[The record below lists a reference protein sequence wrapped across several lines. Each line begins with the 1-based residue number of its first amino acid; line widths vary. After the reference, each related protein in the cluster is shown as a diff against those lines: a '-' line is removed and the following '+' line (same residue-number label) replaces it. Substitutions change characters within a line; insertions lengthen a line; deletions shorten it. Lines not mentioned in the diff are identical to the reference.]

1 MPARPVF
8 IARDVDVVPAAAL
21 IAEPTRAAMI
31 TALLDDRPLAAGEL
45 ARVAGVSPAT
55 ASAHLA
61 RLLGGGLVT
70 MIKQGRHRY
79 YQLSGPEVAAAM
91 EALAHLNTAPAPVR
105 SLRESRDAAALA
117 QARTCYDHLAGR
129 AGVALLEALLA
140 HGILTPAPG
149 GGQPAQCGPNG
160 GASPEAGGPA
170 RSPGNGA
177 ASSGSGGAASSGSGG
192 AATDGSGD
200 GASAGSGGPAAD
212 GSRDGAA
219 PAGFGSPGAPEGPI
233 PAGFRVTPDGMATL
247 TSFGLD
253 IDALERTRRRFAGA
267 CLDWTERK
275 PHLNGALGAA
285 VTARLLG
292 LGWIERGVRRRAVR
306 VTPAGR
312 EGLAATF
319 GWSLE
324 D

>member
-1 MPARPVF
+1 MPARPEF
-8 IARDVDVVPAAAL
+8 IARDVDIVPAASL
-21 IAEPTRAAMI
+21 IAEPARAAMI

-45 ARVAGVSPAT
+45 ARLAGVSPAT

-61 RLLGGGLVT
+61 RLLHGGLVR

-79 YQLSGPEVAAAM
+79 YHLAGPEVAAAM
-91 EALAHLNTAPAPVR
+91 EALAHLSNATPVQVR

-129 AGVALLEALLA
+129 AGVALLESLLA
-140 HGILTPAPG
+140 REVLRPAPG
-149 GGQPAQCGPNG
+149 GGQLAACGPNG
-160 GASPEAGGPA
+160 AAHPENGEPAAHTPGP
-170 RSPGNGA
+170 GENG
-177 ASSGSGGAASSGSGG
+177 
-192 AATDGSGD
+192 ATDG
-200 GASAGSGGPAAD
+200 AHAGQAGRHA
-212 GSRDGAA
+212 RAA
-219 PAGFGSPGAPEGPI
+219 PQAPIRPE
-233 PAGFRVTPDGMATL
+233 AFVVTADGMATL
-247 TSFGLD
+247 ESFGLN
-253 IDALERTRRRFAGA
+253 IGALQKTRRRFAGA

-285 VTARLLG
+285 MTGRLIG
-292 LGWIERGVRRRAVR
+292 LGWIERGSRRRAVR

>member
-1 MPARPVF
+1 
-8 IARDVDVVPAAAL
+8 
-21 IAEPTRAAMI
+21 
-31 TALLDDRPLAAGEL
+31 
-45 ARVAGVSPAT
+45 
-55 ASAHLA
+55 
-61 RLLGGGLVT
+61 

-140 HGILTPAPG
+140 RGILTPAPG
-149 GGQPAQCGPNG
+149 GGQPAECGPPG

-192 AATDGSGD
+192 AASSGSGGAAADGSGDGVSAGSVGPAADGSGD
-200 GASAGSGGPAAD
+200 GAAPAGSGSPG
-212 GSRDGAA
+212 RAA
-219 PAGFGSPGAPEGPI
+219 PQAPI

-247 TSFGLD
+247 TSFGLN
-253 IDALERTRRRFAGA
+253 IGALERTRRRFAGA

>member
-1 MPARPVF
+1 MPARPEF

-45 ARVAGVSPAT
+45 ARIAGVSPAT

-61 RLLGGGLVT
+61 RLLNGGLVT

-79 YQLSGPEVAAAM
+79 YQLAGPEVAAAM
-91 EALAHLNTAPAPVR
+91 EALAQLSTNPVQVR
-105 SLRESRDAAALA
+105 SLRASRDAAALA
-117 QARTCYDHLAGR
+117 EARTCYDHLAGR

-140 HGILTPAPG
+140 GGILTPAPG
-149 GGQPAQCGPNG
+149 GGLLACGPNG
-160 GASPEAGGPA
+160 GAHSE
-170 RSPGNGA
+170 GNGA
-177 ASSGSGGAASSGSGG
+177 PSANGPGGNGSP
-192 AATDGSGD
+192 D
-200 GASAGSGGPAAD
+200 GASAGYEG
-212 GSRDGAA
+212 RHVRAA
-219 PAGFGSPGAPEGPI
+219 PQATIRPEAFEI
-233 PAGFRVTPDGMATL
+233 TADGMATL
-247 TSFGLD
+247 TSFGLN
-253 IDALERTRRRFAGA
+253 IGALEKTRRRFAGA

-285 VTARLLG
+285 MTARLLG
-292 LGWIERGVRRRAVR
+292 LGWIERGARRRAVR

-324 D
+324 G

>member
-1 MPARPVF
+1 MSARPEF

-45 ARVAGVSPAT
+45 ARLAGVSPAT

-61 RLLGGGLVT
+61 RLLNGGLVT

-79 YQLSGPEVAAAM
+79 YHLAGPEVAAAM
-91 EALAHLNTAPAPVR
+91 
-105 SLRESRDAAALA
+105 DAAALA
-117 QARTCYDHLAGR
+117 EARTCYDHLAGR

-140 HGILTPAPG
+140 RGILTPAPG
-149 GGQPAQCGPNG
+149 GGQWAARGPTG
-160 GASPEAGGPA
+160 GAHPEGNGRSAGGGPG
-170 RSPGNGA
+170 GNGSA
-177 ASSGSGGAASSGSGG
+177 GGARVEQVGRH
-192 AATDGSGD
+192 AAAAPQAPVRTE
-200 GASAGSGGPAAD
+200 AFEVTAD
-212 GSRDGAA
+212 G
-219 PAGFGSPGAPEGPI
+219 
-233 PAGFRVTPDGMATL
+233 VATL
-247 TSFGLD
+247 TSFGLNVG
-253 IDALERTRRRFAGA
+253 ALEKTRRRFAGA

-292 LGWIERGVRRRAVR
+292 LGWIERGSRRRAVR

-319 GWSLE
+319 G
-324 D
+324 

>member
-1 MPARPVF
+1 MPARPEF

-21 IAEPTRAAMI
+21 IAEPARAAMI

-45 ARVAGVSPAT
+45 ARLAGVSPAT
-55 ASAHLA
+55 ASAHLG
-61 RLLGGGLVT
+61 RLLHGGLVR

-79 YQLSGPEVAAAM
+79 YHLAGPEVAAAM
-91 EALAHLNTAPAPVR
+91 EALAHLSNATPVQVR

-140 HGILTPAPG
+140 REVLRPAPG
-149 GGQPAQCGPNG
+149 GGQLAARGPNG
-160 GASPEAGGPA
+160 AAD
-170 RSPGNGA
+170 PGNGEPA
-177 ASSGSGGAASSGSGG
+177 AHPPGPGGNG
-192 AATDGSGD
+192 ATDGT
-200 GASAGSGGPAAD
+200 GAGQAGRHA
-212 GSRDGAA
+212 RAA
-219 PAGFGSPGAPEGPI
+219 PQAPIRPD
-233 PAGFRVTPDGMATL
+233 AFVVTPDGMATL
-247 TSFGLD
+247 ESFGLN
-253 IDALERTRRRFAGA
+253 IGALQRTRRRFAGA

-285 VTARLLG
+285 LTGRLMG
-292 LGWIERGVRRRAVR
+292 LGWIERGSRRRAVR

-312 EGLAATF
+312 DGLAATF

>member
-1 MPARPVF
+1 MSARPEF
-8 IARDVDVVPAAAL
+8 IARDVDVVPAASL

-45 ARVAGVSPAT
+45 ARLAGVSPAT

-61 RLLGGGLVT
+61 RLLNGGLVT
-70 MIKQGRHRY
+70 LIKQGRHRY
-79 YQLSGPEVAAAM
+79 YHLAGPEVAAAM
-91 EALAHLNTAPAPVR
+91 EALAHLSSTHPVQVR

-117 QARTCYDHLAGR
+117 EARTCYDHLAGR

-140 HGILTPAPG
+140 QGILAPASG
-149 GGQPAQCGPNG
+149 GGQHGPGPVTEEPGRRPPGAPGVAPRASRACRPNG
-160 GASPEAGGPA
+160 GAPTGGNGPA
-170 RSPGNGA
+170 GNG
-177 ASSGSGGAASSGSGG
+177 
-192 AATDGSGD
+192 
-200 GASAGSGGPAAD
+200 
-212 GSRDGAA
+212 
-219 PAGFGSPGAPEGPI
+219 GSPGEKGSPEGAR
-233 PAGFRVTPDGMATL
+233 AGQAGRHVRAAPQAPFRPEAFEVTADGMATL
-247 TSFGLD
+247 TSFGLN
-253 IDALERTRRRFAGA
+253 IGALGRTRRRFAGA

-292 LGWIERGVRRRAVR
+292 LGWIERGSRRRAVR

-324 D
+324 G

>member
-1 MPARPVF
+1 MSARPEF

-45 ARVAGVSPAT
+45 ARLAGVSPAT

-61 RLLGGGLVT
+61 RLLNGGLVT

-79 YQLSGPEVAAAM
+79 YHLAGPEVAAAM
-91 EALAHLNTAPAPVR
+91 EALAHLSNTTPVQVR
-105 SLRESRDAAALA
+105 SLRESRTPRRSRRPGRVTTTSRAGPGWRCSTPCWPRGSWRRPRAAASW
-117 QARTCYDHLAGR
+117 RPAGR
-129 AGVALLEALLA
+129 TAAPIPGATAQPPTAAARGGTVPRTAAGAGYAGRHA
-140 HGILTPAPG
+140 RATPQAPIR
-149 GGQPAQCGPNG
+149 
-160 GASPEAGGPA
+160 PEA
-170 RSPGNGA
+170 
-177 ASSGSGGAASSGSGG
+177 
-192 AATDGSGD
+192 
-200 GASAGSGGPAAD
+200 
-212 GSRDGAA
+212 
-219 PAGFGSPGAPEGPI
+219 FE
-233 PAGFRVTPDGMATL
+233 VTADGMATL
-247 TSFGLD
+247 TSFGLN
-253 IDALERTRRRFAGA
+253 IGALEKARRRFAGA

-285 VTARLLG
+285 MTARLLG
-292 LGWIERGVRRRAVR
+292 LGWIERGSRRRAVR

-324 D
+324 G

>member
-1 MPARPVF
+1 MPARPEF

-21 IAEPTRAAMI
+21 ISEPTRAAMI
-31 TALLDDRPLAAGEL
+31 TALLDHRPLAAGEL
-45 ARVAGVSPAT
+45 ARLAGVSPAT

-61 RLLGGGLVT
+61 RLLNGGLVT

-79 YQLSGPEVAAAM
+79 YHLAGPEVAAAM
-91 EALAHLNTAPAPVR
+91 EALAHLSNATPVQVR

-117 QARTCYDHLAGR
+117 EARTCYDHLAGR

-140 HGILTPAPG
+140 GRILTPATG
-149 GGQPAQCGPNG
+149 GGELAACGPNG
-160 GASPEAGGPA
+160 GAHPE
-170 RSPGNGA
+170 N
-177 ASSGSGGAASSGSGG
+177 
-192 AATDGSGD
+192 
-200 GASAGSGGPAAD
+200 GGPAAS
-212 GSRDGAA
+212 GPTGNGHVANGAPDGAREGYEGRHARAA
-219 PAGFGSPGAPEGPI
+219 PQAPIRPE
-233 PAGFRVTPDGMATL
+233 AFVVTADGMATL
-247 TSFGLD
+247 TSFGLN
-253 IDALERTRRRFAGA
+253 IGALERTRRRFAGA

-285 VTARLLG
+285 MTARLLG
-292 LGWIERGVRRRAVR
+292 LGWIERGSRRRAVR

>member
-1 MPARPVF
+1 MSARPEF

-45 ARVAGVSPAT
+45 ARLAGVSPAT

-61 RLLGGGLVT
+61 RLLNGGLVT

-79 YQLSGPEVAAAM
+79 YHLAGPEVAAAM
-91 EALAHLNTAPAPVR
+91 EALAHLGNATPVPVR

-117 QARTCYDHLAGR
+117 EARTCYDHLAGR

-140 HGILTPAPG
+140 RGILTPAPG
-149 GGQPAQCGPNG
+149 GGQWAACGPTG
-160 GASPEAGGPA
+160 GAHPEGNGRSAGGGPGGNGSTGGARVEQVGRHAAAAPQAPVRPEAFEV
-170 RSPGNGA
+170 
-177 ASSGSGGAASSGSGG
+177 
-192 AATDGSGD
+192 T
-200 GASAGSGGPAAD
+200 AD
-212 GSRDGAA
+212 G
-219 PAGFGSPGAPEGPI
+219 
-233 PAGFRVTPDGMATL
+233 VATL
-247 TSFGLD
+247 TSFGLNVG
-253 IDALERTRRRFAGA
+253 ALEKTRRRFAGA

-292 LGWIERGVRRRAVR
+292 LGWIERGSRRRAVR

-324 D
+324 G

>member
-140 HGILTPAPG
+140 RGILTLAPG

-160 GASPEAGGPA
+160 GASPEAAGPA

-177 ASSGSGGAASSGSGG
+177 ASSGSGGAAADGSGDG
-192 AATDGSGD
+192 VSAGSVGPAADGSGD
-200 GASAGSGGPAAD
+200 GAAPAGSGSPG
-212 GSRDGAA
+212 RAA
-219 PAGFGSPGAPEGPI
+219 PQAPVRPE
-233 PAGFRVTPDGMATL
+233 AFVVTADGMATL
-247 TSFGLD
+247 TSFGLN
-253 IDALERTRRRFAGA
+253 IGALERTRRRFAGA

>member
-1 MPARPVF
+1 MSARPEF

-45 ARVAGVSPAT
+45 ARLAGVSPAT

-61 RLLGGGLVT
+61 RLLNGGLVT

-79 YQLSGPEVAAAM
+79 YHLAGPEVAAAM
-91 EALAHLNTAPAPVR
+91 EALAHLGNATPVQVR

-117 QARTCYDHLAGR
+117 EARTCYDHLAGR

-140 HGILTPAPG
+140 RRILTPAPG
-149 GGQPAQCGPNG
+149 GGELAACGPNG
-160 GASPEAGGPA
+160 GAPQE
-170 RSPGNGA
+170 GNGA
-177 ASSGSGGAASSGSGG
+177 TANGGGHGG
-192 AATDGSGD
+192 N
-200 GASAGSGGPAAD
+200 
-212 GSRDGAA
+212 
-219 PAGFGSPGAPEGPI
+219 GSPDGGQVGYGGRHARTTPQAPIRPE
-233 PAGFRVTPDGMATL
+233 AFEVTPDGMTTL
-247 TSFGLD
+247 TSFGLN
-253 IDALERTRRRFAGA
+253 IAALEKTRRRFAGA

-285 VTARLLG
+285 MTARLLG
-292 LGWIERGVRRRAVR
+292 LGWIERGIRRRAVK

-312 EGLAATF
+312 EGLEATF